1 MAQPAEPL
9 ADGCQHGFRVHAPAR
24 MAEVRTEEANCS
36 HDIERPLAYNPEM
49 HFSPIALRTFATV
62 AALVCLNVSAKDPK
76 PAFQWQPERS
86 KSGPILIIVNL
97 NDQLAFVYRN
107 GIEIGQTPVSTG
119 RHGFATPTGVFS
131 ILGKDADHHSNK
143 YHNASMPYAERLTWS
158 GVFLH
163 AGSLPGYPS
172 SHGCVHLPLAF
183 AKNLYQIT
191 SAHDTTV
198 LITQSTS
205 QPSDSA
211 APVEQLLGIAQ
222 AEVSREQP
230 ADGIV
235 WEPDKSKDGSVAIVI
250 SGADKRIE
258 ILRAGI
264 LIGQAP
270 ASFTDPNSLLPE
282 AIYLKLA
289 PVAGKP
295 SPDWSAVVI
304 ATAQKADAPQILS
317 QLQLPPPIDSE
328 LKKLFAPG
336 TLLITTQGS
345 LSPDKRSSTDFVALQ
360 ANAAPPAKP

>member
-1 MAQPAEPL
+1 
-9 ADGCQHGFRVHAPAR
+9 V
-24 MAEVRTEEANCS
+24 AEVRTEEANCS
-36 HDIERPLAYNPEM
+36 HDIEGSVAYNPEM
-49 HFSPIALRTFATV
+49 HFSHFALRTFATL
-62 AALVCLNVSAKDPK
+62 AALACLNVSAKDPK

-86 KSGPILIIVNL
+86 KSGPILVIVNL
-97 NDQLAFVYRN
+97 DDQLAFVYRN
-107 GIEIGQTPVSTG
+107 GIQIGQTPVSTG

-172 SHGCVHLPLAF
+172 SHGCVHLPLTF

-230 ADGIV
+230 GDGIV
-235 WEPDKSKDGSVAIVI
+235 WQPDKSEDGSVAIVI

-258 ILRAGI
+258 ILRGGI

-289 PVAGKP
+289 PVPGKP
-295 SPDWSAVVI
+295 SPDWSTVVI

-317 QLQLPPPIDSE
+317 QLQLPPAIDSE
-328 LKKLFAPG
+328 LKKLIVPG

-345 LSPDKRSSTDFVALQ
+345 LSPDKRSSTDFVAMQ
-360 ANAAPPAKP
+360 ANAAPPASP